1 MCYFTTLLA
10 SFRKPRFYSFYGVSY
25 TFAVVL
31 VVSYMYC
38 CLCACCSFVMLLLCV
53 YMQATSM
60 GILQGRVTRA
70 VPASIIQGHTVFIDE
85 AEEPTAILW

>member
-1 MCYFTTLLA
+1 
-10 SFRKPRFYSFYGVSY
+10 
-25 TFAVVL
+25 
-31 VVSYMYC
+31 
-38 CLCACCSFVMLLLCV
+38 
-53 YMQATSM
+53 MQATSM